1 MFTAYLILS
10 VFLILATLFPL
21 FPSAHWFFRGF
32 DFGKVQFLA
41 LKVLVF
47 GLAFFIIPLSTTFW
61 VMQSLL
67 FACILYN
74 GFILIKYT
82 PIYKVKDIDIK
93 DKHSDTVCVLS
104 ANVYQFNTDYH
115 RFIDLVKRV
124 NPDIVLTMESNQAWE
139 DALTAL
145 EKDYPN
151 TCKVALENT
160 YGMHFYTKLKMEE
173 CQVHHFVADDIPSIE
188 AELIT
193 REGYKFTFFGI
204 HPPPPSP
211 TEEETSKERDGEL
224 LSIAKKVRKDAKTT
238 LVVGDFNNVAWAKSS
253 VLFRKTSET
262 VDPRI
267 GRGLISTFHAK
278 YWFMRFPLD
287 QLYHTPDIFVQD
299 LKVLPEFGSDHLPLF
314 CNFYINRSDDAQ
326 EELVEGLEKG
336 DMEEVNEMIAD
347 GIKEQGE
354 RPEFA
359 VERSSIFT

>member
-1 MFTAYLILS
+1 MYDAYLILS
-10 VFLILATLFPL
+10 SFLVLATLIPFVQHQ
-21 FPSAHWFFRGF
+21 HWFFRGF

-41 LKVLVF
+41 MKLLVF
-47 GLAFFIIPLSTTFW
+47 GLAFIFLPLNPTVW
-61 VMQSLL
+61 ILQALL

-74 GFILIKYT
+74 SLILVKYT
-82 PIYKVKDIDIK
+82 PLYKIKAIDIL
-93 DKHSDTVCVLS
+93 DHHSDTVSVLS
-104 ANVYQFNTDYH
+104 ANVYQFNTDYG

-139 DALTAL
+139 DALKIL
-145 EKDYPN
+145 GKDYSN
-151 TCKVALENT
+151 TCKVPLENT

-173 CQVHHFVADDIPSIE
+173 CQVHNFVAEDIPSIE

-193 REGYKFTFFGI
+193 RKGYKFTFFGI

-224 LSIAKKVRKDAKTT
+224 LSIAKKVRKDGKTT

-267 GRGLISTFHAK
+267 GRGLISTFHSK

-299 LKVLPEFGSDHLPLF
+299 LKVLPDFGSDHLPLF
-314 CNFYINRSDDAQ
+314 CNFYINRSDNAQ
-326 EELVEGLEKG
+326 EELVEELEPG
-336 DMEEVNEMIAD
+336 DMEEVEEIIEE
-347 GIKEQGE
+347 GIEEQGE
-354 RPEFA
+354 RPRV
-359 VERSSIFT
+359 VEK